1 MFGWAWE
8 PGPQAIAIGNIGSL
22 ICEDNLCWI
31 VQGVLGN
38 GKRSRYKTRRFTR
51 PRCLIR

>member
-31 VQGVLGN
+31 VRRVR
-38 GKRSRYKTRRFTR
+38 GKPGCDSGIKRVGL
-51 PRCLIR
+51 PGCLA